1 MIPRRGGF
9 LYAGGKKIT
18 SRKGVVGSAREI
30 SRLTVYHPAYQWLT
44 GAVEIN
50 AHTLSDFRVKH
61 LTALE
66 KLFVEVV
73 VPQLALG
80 NLLGEQKI
88 DDATVA
94 KLRAVRGVAAAY
106 AKMQLRIPA
115 VSRYNGLFFGRE
127 VRMGLE
133 VVATGL
139 MPELVGPDARMPFED
154 HGEGQ
159 PIPVVANRRL
169 LELYNKVFAPQR
181 NLPRLTDSMLIGF
194 QIPLE
199 LGRSFVTA
207 RTLTNPQETSM
218 QLVGFSERASLAG
231 VSMPL
236 AAIQRIN
243 RKYGADAD
251 TYSSVLVRAQ
261 SADDVT
267 DVAAAVRKLGLEI
280 DDAEQRY
287 AVQIGAAVEL
297 VTLALSLL
305 AALITGLAA
314 VNTMQAFYASV
325 RERTREIGILRA
337 VGATRGDV
345 AAVILAEAAATGLA
359 GGVSGVLLARG
370 AAALL
375 DRLART
381 GLPDFPFKPPTFF
394 SFQVEHV
401 ALGVGVA
408 LLAALLGALIPA
420 RAAARL
426 DPAKALTES

>member
-1 MIPRRGGF
+1 M
-9 LYAGGKKIT
+9 
-18 SRKGVVGSAREI
+18 
-30 SRLTVYHPAYQWLT
+30 
-44 GAVEIN
+44 
-50 AHTLSDFRVKH
+50 
-61 LTALE
+61 
-66 KLFVEVV
+66 
-73 VPQLALG
+73 
-80 NLLGEQKI
+80 
-88 DDATVA
+88 
-94 KLRAVRGVAAAY
+94 
-106 AKMQLRIPA
+106 
-115 VSRYNGLFFGRE
+115 
-127 VRMGLE
+127 
-133 VVATGL
+133 
-139 MPELVGPDARMPFED
+139 
-154 HGEGQ
+154 
-159 PIPVVANRRL
+159 
-169 LELYNKVFAPQR
+169 FAPQR

-199 LGRSFVTA
+199 LGRSFVTS
-207 RTLTNPQETSM
+207 RTLPNPQETSM
-218 QLVGFSERASLAG
+218 QLVGFSERATLAG

-267 DVAAAVRKLGLEI
+267 DVAAGVRKLGLEI
-280 DDAEQRY
+280 DDTERRY

-305 AALITGLAA
+305 AALITSLAA

-345 AAVILAEAAATGLA
+345 AAVVLAEAAATGLA
-359 GGVSGVLLARG
+359 GGVVGVLLARI

-394 SFQVEHV
+394 SFHAEHV

-426 DPAKALTES
+426 DPAKALTE

>member
-1 MIPRRGGF
+1 MRTGKLIRLARGNLIRELGA
-9 LYAGGKKIT
+9 LAVSAGGVALGT
-18 SRKGVVGSAREI
+18 GCLVFFLALGAGLQGVVNEVFPVSTRE
-30 SRLTVYHPAYQWLT
+30 
-44 GAVEIN
+44 
-50 AHTLSDFRVKH
+50 
-61 LTALE
+61 
-66 KLFVEVV
+66 VEVV

-345 AAVILAEAAATGLA
+345 ATVILAEAAATGLA

>member
-1 MIPRRGGF
+1 MRIGKLIRLARGNLIRELGA
-9 LYAGGKKIT
+9 LAVSAGGVALGT
-18 SRKGVVGSAREI
+18 GCLVFFLALGAGLQGVVNEVFPVSTRE
-30 SRLTVYHPAYQWLT
+30 
-44 GAVEIN
+44 
-50 AHTLSDFRVKH
+50 
-61 LTALE
+61 
-66 KLFVEVV
+66 VEVV

-106 AKMQLRIPA
+106 PKMQLRIPA

-159 PIPVVANRRL
+159 PVPVVANRRL

-181 NLPRLTDSMLIGF
+181 NLPRLTESMLIGF

-207 RTLTNPQETSM
+207 RTLANPQETSM
-218 QLVGFSERASLAG
+218 QLVGFSERATLAG

-337 VGATRGDV
+337 VGATRSDV
-345 AAVILAEAAATGLA
+345 AAVVLAEAAATGLA
-359 GGVSGVLLARG
+359 GGVVGVVLARTV
-370 AAALL
+370 AALL

-394 SFQVEHV
+394 SFQAEHV

-426 DPAKALTES
+426 DPAKALTE

>member
-1 MIPRRGGF
+1 MRIGKLIRLARGNLIRELGA
-9 LYAGGKKIT
+9 LAVSAGGVALGT
-18 SRKGVVGSAREI
+18 GCLVFFLALGAGLQGVVNEVFPVSTRE
-30 SRLTVYHPAYQWLT
+30 
-44 GAVEIN
+44 
-50 AHTLSDFRVKH
+50 
-61 LTALE
+61 
-66 KLFVEVV
+66 VEVV

-106 AKMQLRIPA
+106 PKMQLRIPA

-154 HGEGQ
+154 HGAGQ
-159 PIPVVANRRL
+159 PVPVVANRRL

-181 NLPRLTDSMLIGF
+181 NLPRLTESMLIGF

-207 RTLTNPQETSM
+207 RTLANPQETSM
-218 QLVGFSERASLAG
+218 QLVGFSERATLAG

-337 VGATRGDV
+337 VGATRSDV
-345 AAVILAEAAATGLA
+345 AAVVLAEAAATGLA
-359 GGVSGVLLARG
+359 GGVVGVVLARTV
-370 AAALL
+370 AALL

-394 SFQVEHV
+394 SFQAEHV

-426 DPAKALTES
+426 DPAKALTE

>member
-1 MIPRRGGF
+1 MRTGKLIRLARGNLVRELGA
-9 LYAGGKKIT
+9 LAVSAGGVALGT
-18 SRKGVVGSAREI
+18 GCLVFFLALGAGLQGVVNEVFPVSTRE
-30 SRLTVYHPAYQWLT
+30 
-44 GAVEIN
+44 
-50 AHTLSDFRVKH
+50 
-61 LTALE
+61 
-66 KLFVEVV
+66 VEVV

-106 AKMQLRIPA
+106 PKMQLRIPA

-159 PIPVVANRRL
+159 PVPVVANRRL

-181 NLPRLTDSMLIGF
+181 NLPRLTESMLIGF

-207 RTLTNPQETSM
+207 RTLANPQETSM
-218 QLVGFSERASLAG
+218 QLVGFSERATLAG

-236 AAIQRIN
+236 AAIERIN

-337 VGATRGDV
+337 VGATRSDV
-345 AAVILAEAAATGLA
+345 AAVVLAEAAATGLA
-359 GGVSGVLLARG
+359 GGVVGVVLARTV
-370 AAALL
+370 AALL

-394 SFQVEHV
+394 SFQAEHV

-426 DPAKALTES
+426 DPAKALTE

>member
-1 MIPRRGGF
+1 MRIGKLIRLARGNLIRDLGA
-9 LYAGGKKIT
+9 LAVSAGGVALGT
-18 SRKGVVGSAREI
+18 GCLVFFLALGAGLQGVVNEVFPVSTRE
-30 SRLTVYHPAYQWLT
+30 
-44 GAVEIN
+44 
-50 AHTLSDFRVKH
+50 
-61 LTALE
+61 
-66 KLFVEVV
+66 VEVV

-106 AKMQLRIPA
+106 PKMQLRIPA

-181 NLPRLTDSMLIGF
+181 NLPRLTESMLIGF

-207 RTLTNPQETSM
+207 RTLANPQETSM
-218 QLVGFSERASLAG
+218 QLVGFSERATLAG

-236 AAIQRIN
+236 AAIERIN

-337 VGATRGDV
+337 VGATRSDV
-345 AAVILAEAAATGLA
+345 AAVVLAEAAATGLA
-359 GGVSGVLLARG
+359 GGVVGVVLARTV
-370 AAALL
+370 AALL

-394 SFQVEHV
+394 SFQAEHV

-426 DPAKALTES
+426 DPAKALSE

>member
-1 MIPRRGGF
+1 MRVGKLIRLARGNLVRELGA
-9 LYAGGKKIT
+9 LAVSAGGVAL
-18 SRKGVVGSAREI
+18 G
-30 SRLTVYHPAYQWLT
+30 T
-44 GAVEIN
+44 GCLV
-50 AHTLSDFRVKH
+50 F
-61 LTALE
+61 
-66 KLFVEVV
+66 F
-73 VPQLALG
+73 LALG
-80 NLLGEQKI
+80 TGLQDVVHDVFPVSLLGEQKI
-88 DDATVA
+88 DEATVRR
-94 KLRAVRGVAAAY
+94 LRAVRGVAAVY
-106 AKMQLRIPA
+106 PKMQLRIPA
-115 VSRYNGLFFGRE
+115 VSRYNGTFFGRE
-127 VRMGLE
+127 MRVGLE

-139 MPELVGPDARMPFED
+139 MPELVGPDARMPFD
-154 HGEGQ
+154 DRGESQ
-159 PIPVVANRRL
+159 PIPVVINRRL

-194 QIPLE
+194 QLPVE
-199 LGRSFVTA
+199 LGRSFMTS
-207 RTLTNPQETSM
+207 RTLPNPQDTSM
-218 QLVGFSERASLAG
+218 LVVGFSERATLAG

-261 SADDVT
+261 NADEVT
-267 DVAAAVRKLGLEI
+267 DLAAAVRKLGLEI
-280 DDAEQRY
+280 DDTERRY

-325 RERTREIGILRA
+325 RERTREIGVLRA

-345 AAVILAEAAATGLA
+345 AAVVLVEAAATGLA
-359 GGVSGVLLARG
+359 GGAVGVALARI

-381 GLPDFPFKPPTFF
+381 GLPDFPFKPTTFF
-394 SFQVEHV
+394 SFQPGHV
-401 ALGVGVA
+401 AVGLGVA
-408 LLAALLGALIPA
+408 LLAALLGAFLPA

>member
-1 MIPRRGGF
+1 MRIGKLIRLARGNLIRELGA
-9 LYAGGKKIT
+9 LAVSAGGVALGT
-18 SRKGVVGSAREI
+18 GCLVFFLALGAGLQGVVNEVFPVSTREI
-30 SRLTVYHPAYQWLT
+30 
-44 GAVEIN
+44 
-50 AHTLSDFRVKH
+50 
-61 LTALE
+61 
-66 KLFVEVV
+66 EVV

-88 DDATVA
+88 DDALVA

-106 AKMQLRIPA
+106 PKMQLRIPA

-127 VRMGLE
+127 IRMGLE
-133 VVATGL
+133 VLATGL
-139 MPELVGPDARMPFED
+139 MPELVGADARMPFED
-154 HGEGQ
+154 QGEGQ

-181 NLPRLTDSMLIGF
+181 NLPHLTDSMLIGF

-207 RTLTNPQETSM
+207 RTLANPQETSM
-218 QLVGFSERASLAG
+218 QLVGFSERATLAG

-305 AALITGLAA
+305 ATLITGLAA

-345 AAVILAEAAATGLA
+345 AAVVLAEAAATGLA
-359 GGVSGVLLARG
+359 GGVLGVLLART

-394 SFQVEHV
+394 SFQAEHV

-426 DPAKALTES
+426 DPARALSE

>member
-1 MIPRRGGF
+1 MRTGKLIRLARGNLIRELGA
-9 LYAGGKKIT
+9 LAVSAGGVALGT
-18 SRKGVVGSAREI
+18 GCLVFFLALGAGLQGVVNEVFPVSTRE
-30 SRLTVYHPAYQWLT
+30 
-44 GAVEIN
+44 
-50 AHTLSDFRVKH
+50 
-61 LTALE
+61 
-66 KLFVEVV
+66 VEVV

-106 AKMQLRIPA
+106 PKMQLRIPA

-381 GLPDFPFKPPTFF
+381 GLPDFPFKPHTFF
-394 SFQVEHV
+394 HFEGVQVV
-401 ALGVGVA
+401 LGIGVA
-408 LLAALLGALIPA
+408 LVAALLGAFLPA

>member
-1 MIPRRGGF
+1 MRTGKLIRLARVNLIRDLGA
-9 LYAGGKKIT
+9 LAVSAGGVALGT
-18 SRKGVVGSAREI
+18 GCLVFFLALGAGLQGVVNEVFPVSTRE
-30 SRLTVYHPAYQWLT
+30 
-44 GAVEIN
+44 
-50 AHTLSDFRVKH
+50 
-61 LTALE
+61 
-66 KLFVEVV
+66 VEVV

-106 AKMQLRIPA
+106 PKMQLRIPA

-159 PIPVVANRRL
+159 PVPVVANRRL

-181 NLPRLTDSMLIGF
+181 NLPRLTESMLIGF

-218 QLVGFSERASLAG
+218 QLVGFSERATLAG

-337 VGATRGDV
+337 VGATRSDV
-345 AAVILAEAAATGLA
+345 AAVVLAEAAATGLA
-359 GGVSGVLLARG
+359 GGVVGVVLARIV
-370 AAALL
+370 AALL

-394 SFQVEHV
+394 SFQAEHV

-426 DPAKALTES
+426 DPAKALTE

>member
-1 MIPRRGGF
+1 MRVGKLIRLARGNLVRELGA
-9 LYAGGKKIT
+9 LAVSAGGVALGT
-18 SRKGVVGSAREI
+18 GCLVFFLALGTGLQDVVHDVFPVSTRE
-30 SRLTVYHPAYQWLT
+30 
-44 GAVEIN
+44 
-50 AHTLSDFRVKH
+50 
-61 LTALE
+61 
-66 KLFVEVV
+66 VEVV
-73 VPQLALG
+73 VPQLAIG
-80 NLLGEQKI
+80 SLLGEQKI
-88 DDATVA
+88 DEATVRR
-94 KLRAVRGVAAAY
+94 LRAVRGVAAVY
-106 AKMQLRIPA
+106 PKMQLRIPA
-115 VSRYNGLFFGRE
+115 VSRYNGTFFGRE
-127 VRMGLE
+127 MRVGLE

-139 MPELVGPDARMPFED
+139 MPELVGPDARMPFD
-154 HGEGQ
+154 DRGESQ
-159 PIPVVANRRL
+159 PIPVVINRRL

-194 QIPLE
+194 QLPVE
-199 LGRSFVTA
+199 LGRSFVTS
-207 RTLTNPQETSM
+207 RTLPNPQDTSM
-218 QLVGFSERASLAG
+218 LVVGFSERATLAG

-243 RKYGADAD
+243 RKYGADAE

-267 DVAAAVRKLGLEI
+267 ELAAAVRKLGLEI
-280 DDAEQRY
+280 DDTERRY

-325 RERTREIGILRA
+325 RERTREIGVLRA

-345 AAVILAEAAATGLA
+345 AAVVLVEAAATGLA
-359 GGVSGVLLARG
+359 GGAVGVALARI

-381 GLPDFPFKPPTFF
+381 GLPDFPFKPTTFF
-394 SFQVEHV
+394 SFEPGHV
-401 ALGVGVA
+401 AVGLGVA
-408 LLAALLGALIPA
+408 LLAALLGAFLPA

>member
-1 MIPRRGGF
+1 MRTGKLIRLARGNLIRELGA
-9 LYAGGKKIT
+9 LAVSAGGVALGT
-18 SRKGVVGSAREI
+18 GCLVFFLALGAGLQGVVNEVFPVSTRE
-30 SRLTVYHPAYQWLT
+30 
-44 GAVEIN
+44 
-50 AHTLSDFRVKH
+50 
-61 LTALE
+61 
-66 KLFVEVV
+66 VEVV

-106 AKMQLRIPA
+106 PKMQLRIPA

-181 NLPRLTDSMLIGF
+181 NLPRLTESMLIGF

-207 RTLTNPQETSM
+207 RTLANPQETSM
-218 QLVGFSERASLAG
+218 QLVGFSERATLAG

-345 AAVILAEAAATGLA
+345 AAVVLAEAAATGLA
-359 GGVSGVLLARG
+359 GGVVGVLLARI

-394 SFQVEHV
+394 SFQAEHV

-426 DPAKALTES
+426 DPAKALTE

>member
-1 MIPRRGGF
+1 MRTGKLIRLARGNLIRELGA
-9 LYAGGKKIT
+9 LAVSAGGVALGT
-18 SRKGVVGSAREI
+18 GCLVFFLALGAGLQGVVNEVFPVSTRE
-30 SRLTVYHPAYQWLT
+30 
-44 GAVEIN
+44 
-50 AHTLSDFRVKH
+50 
-61 LTALE
+61 
-66 KLFVEVV
+66 VEVV

-88 DDATVA
+88 DDTTVA

-106 AKMQLRIPA
+106 PKMQLRIPA

-154 HGEGQ
+154 QGEGQ

-207 RTLTNPQETSM
+207 RTLANPQETSM
-218 QLVGFSERASLAG
+218 QLVGFSERATLAG

-280 DDAEQRY
+280 DDTERRY

-345 AAVILAEAAATGLA
+345 AAVVLAEAAATGLA
-359 GGVSGVLLARG
+359 GGVLGVLLART

-394 SFQVEHV
+394 SFQAEHV

-426 DPAKALTES
+426 DPAKALTEG

>member
-1 MIPRRGGF
+1 MRTGKLIRLARGNLIRELGA
-9 LYAGGKKIT
+9 LAVSAGGVALGT
-18 SRKGVVGSAREI
+18 GCLVFFLALGAGLQGVVNEVFPVSTRE
-30 SRLTVYHPAYQWLT
+30 
-44 GAVEIN
+44 
-50 AHTLSDFRVKH
+50 
-61 LTALE
+61 
-66 KLFVEVV
+66 VEVV

-106 AKMQLRIPA
+106 PKMQLRIPA

-154 HGEGQ
+154 QGEGQ

-207 RTLTNPQETSM
+207 RTLANPQETSM
-218 QLVGFSERASLAG
+218 QLVGFSERATLAG

-337 VGATRGDV
+337 VGATRSDV
-345 AAVILAEAAATGLA
+345 AAVVLAEAAATGLA
-359 GGVSGVLLARG
+359 GGVVGVVLARTV
-370 AAALL
+370 AALL

-394 SFQVEHV
+394 SFQAEHV

-426 DPAKALTES
+426 DPAKALTE